1 MSSLTIKSIR
11 ANKARFLLTGV
22 AVLLGVAFMAG
33 TFVLTDSIKRSYDGI
48 SATALDGTDA
58 VVRSSRVS
66 ESADQGGAET
76 RGTISASVL
85 DVVRR
90 VPGGRPRGPR
100 R

>member
-48 SATALDGTDA
+48 SATALSD
-58 VVRSSRVS
+58 
-66 ESADQGGAET
+66 T
-76 RGTISASVL
+76 RDERTTASVPSCA
-85 DVVRR
+85 VAEM
-90 VPGGRPRGPR
+90 PS
-100 R
+100 